1 MINDSKKIGK
11 TIKFYRELKH
21 LSQAKLAEHI
31 GVSQRNVSYYE
42 SGDHIPP
49 ADVLKKIA
57 SLFNL
62 TVDEL
67 LGLKKMNSQTNDCY
81 NYFYEEGD
89 VNWSIRKI
97 SKAKEISYEDIL
109 EKSCIEKERLD
120 ALWYGNSQPVA
131 EELIRIARVLDVS
144 IDYLLDCS
152 QREKITPNEELI
164 LRYYHR
170 FPGEVM
176 ELLESFCSLQKRKDR
191 GIVLGKCFELERESS
206 FVAADEPLRKTG
218 TTNSGK

>member
-1 MINDSKKIGK
+1 MINDSNKIGK

-67 LGLKKMNSQTNDCY
+67 LGLKKMNSQTNDCRAR
-81 NYFYEEGD
+81 NC
-89 VNWSIRKI
+89 
-97 SKAKEISYEDIL
+97 IL
-109 EKSCIEKERLD
+109 YRRYRSE
-120 ALWYGNSQPVA
+120 
-131 EELIRIARVLDVS
+131 
-144 IDYLLDCS
+144 YL
-152 QREKITPNEELI
+152 
-164 LRYYHR
+164 
-170 FPGEVM
+170 
-176 ELLESFCSLQKRKDR
+176 
-191 GIVLGKCFELERESS
+191 
-206 FVAADEPLRKTG
+206 
-218 TTNSGK
+218 